1 MELNQCFLLQMLTK
15 RSIKSDKDSKSVVKK
30 EPEVEPRV
38 WLTRNYMSFLVDNL
52 QFYLQADVL
61 EAQFAELETKIKQSK
76 DFEQIRMAH
85 DTFLTKIQAQS
96 FILNKTVYNCLN
108 EIMDICLAFSSLVIS
123 NINASLEIPKDKI
136 QDIIKVN

>member
-1 MELNQCFLLQMLTK
+1 MLTK
-15 RSIKSDKDSKSVVKK
+15 RSKKSDKDSKSVVKK